1 MLHRAKIFFGYIM
14 TNKQGST
21 NYRATKEA
29 LNRADP
35 FSVDQTAPDPE
46 YILCISKPLT
56 YDQLGDMYQKATGN
70 SARSKPLEFVVE
82 WAKSCTQWFY
92 VCPIDTTIHKRGY
105 ARPLPVSA

>member
-1 MLHRAKIFFGYIM
+1 M

-29 LNRADP
+29 LNRAEP
-35 FSVDQTAPDPE
+35 FSVDQTAPDAVGSKDPE

-70 SARSKPLEFVVE
+70 SARTKPLDFVRE
-82 WAKSCTQWFY
+82 WAEKRTVWFY
-92 VCPIDTTIHKRGY
+92 VCPIEGTIHKKGY
-105 ARPLPVSA
+105 AKPLPVSA